1 MIESIN
7 NFAGFNLS
15 AILGGTFAGIFF
27 LLVFH
32 YLLMPILS
40 PFIIKPF
47 AGMIAFLINS
57 FESMID
63 NIFELFSSKKNISSN
78 AKEEKKKEEKK
89 ETFFERLINWFSN
102 FFVIKAIFFLCIPF
116 MIIIYL
122 FEASEQGINAA
133 SFDEKLIQ
141 DIIWGS
147 IIFFAVVLIFSF
159 LAKSMKFEFK
169 KTFPIVF
176 IVSFAL
182 GIIGYF
188 K

>member
-32 YLLMPILS
+32 YLLMPILT

-78 AKEEKKKEEKK
+78 AKEEKK

-102 FFVIKAIFFLCIPF
+102 FFVIKTIFFLCIPC
-116 MIIIYL
+116 MVIIYL
-122 FEASEQGINAA
+122 FEASEQDINAA

-188 K
+188 N

>member
-1 MIESIN
+1 
-7 NFAGFNLS
+7 
-15 AILGGTFAGIFF
+15 
-27 LLVFH
+27 
-32 YLLMPILS
+32 
-40 PFIIKPF
+40 
-47 AGMIAFLINS
+47 
-57 FESMID
+57 
-63 NIFELFSSKKNISSN
+63 
-78 AKEEKKKEEKK
+78 
-89 ETFFERLINWFSN
+89 
-102 FFVIKAIFFLCIPF
+102 